1 MAEFELSQEF
11 KEVLLAIAR
20 LAGNLNRKLSIFA
33 LVGLIASGYI
43 VCLIYSSEMNLVWN
57 FMICGLVLLPISII
71 VIVWR
76 TLANLSDAPSHLS
89 TLFNK
94 NRRITSTLKSVRENP
109 KNIRGLISTIRII
122 RNQEGLEESFSSIG
136 GVTLLINPLFLLI
149 TFLSI
154 VTVSILIILAP
165 LLAFFVA

>member
-1 MAEFELSQEF
+1 
-11 KEVLLAIAR
+11 
-20 LAGNLNRKLSIFA
+20 
-33 LVGLIASGYI
+33 
-43 VCLIYSSEMNLVWN
+43 
-57 FMICGLVLLPISII
+57 MICGLVLLPISII

-165 LLAFFVA
+165 LLAFFVT